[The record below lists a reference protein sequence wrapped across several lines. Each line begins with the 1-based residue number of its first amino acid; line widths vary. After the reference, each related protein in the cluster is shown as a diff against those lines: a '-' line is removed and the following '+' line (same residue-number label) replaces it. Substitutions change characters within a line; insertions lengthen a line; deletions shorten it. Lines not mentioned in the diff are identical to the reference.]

1 MTSYLVMEPPQAGP
15 SRAEEA
21 LIIRD
26 GFSLTAFLFPLIWF
40 LWHRMWVEA
49 LAFLALAFVIG
60 AVGSLTGGGVF
71 TPVMSIVLA
80 ILIGLEVPA
89 LRAAALRR
97 RGWTDWGVVEGA
109 NRAEAELRYATEAG
123 EVASAAPST
132 AVPPSAPAGQPAFP
146 GGART
151 RGPAF
156 GLIDYP
162 RRG

>member
-1 MTSYLVMEPPQAGP
+1 MTSYLVMEPPRAGP
-15 SRAEEA
+15 VKAEEA

-40 LWHRMWVEA
+40 LWHRMWLEA
-49 LAFLALAFVIG
+49 LAFLALVLVIG
-60 AVGSLTGGGVF
+60 AVGSFTEGDIF
-71 TPVMSIVLA
+71 TPIVSVLLA
-80 ILIGLEVPA
+80 ILIGLEAPA

-109 NRAEAELRYATEAG
+109 NHAEAELRYAAEAG
-123 EVASAAPST
+123 EEAPAAQPS
-132 AVPPSAPAGQPAFP
+132 AVPPAFSAGRPVSP
-146 GGART
+146 GSMRT
-151 RGPAF
+151 RGLAF